1 VKYEYWDFLDE
12 FNGNLLYNCAGNKS
26 YTFADMNEVYYYIW
40 FLYRYVLGCETLE
53 EALQFANA
61 KTMKE
66 LGIGKCFITKEH
78 RKHVLVLGNEA
89 FGTLVLCSHD
99 VKKPVIF
106 LKIVLEIL
114 YKRYNYLEQIEC
126 YIRHF
131 WTAYSSKLSKYEC
144 KQPVAVRE
152 AKAILRK
159 SLDYM
164 EHHTG
169 FEEMLQTY
177 RETRK
182 EILGECYYEI

>member
-1 VKYEYWDFLDE
+1 MKYEYWDFLDE
-12 FNGNLLYNCAGNKS
+12 FNGNLLYNCAGSKK

-66 LGIGKCFITKEH
+66 LNIGRCFITKEH
-78 RKHVLVLGNEA
+78 RKNVLVLGSEE
-89 FGTLVLCSHD
+89 FGTLVLCAHD
-99 VKKPVIF
+99 AYKKLVIF

-114 YKRYNYLEQIEC
+114 YRRYNYLEQIEC
-126 YIRHF
+126 YIRYF
-131 WTAYSSKLSKYEC
+131 GDNKPLSKYEY

-152 AKAILRK
+152 AKIVLK
-159 SLDYM
+159 NSLDYM

-177 RETRK
+177 YKTRK